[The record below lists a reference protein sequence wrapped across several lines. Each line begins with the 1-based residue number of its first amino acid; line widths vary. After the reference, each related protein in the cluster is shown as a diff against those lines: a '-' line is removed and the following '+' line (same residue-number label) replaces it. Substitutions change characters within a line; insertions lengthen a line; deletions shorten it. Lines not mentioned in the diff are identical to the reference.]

1 MDNIVFEGKAV
12 MFEKTVYP
20 DYGYTAKNVTYNKEL
35 WSKVEPELHKYDSNS
50 TSDILYGGKG
60 LPKNYGYSEGYK
72 MVKSYLDLHPD
83 QTPEDWT
90 ALSAQ
95 EIFEEGKYLEH
106 YQ

>member
-1 MDNIVFEGKAV
+1 
-12 MFEKTVYP
+12 
-20 DYGYTAKNVTYNKEL
+20 
-35 WSKVEPELHKYDSNS
+35 
-50 TSDILYGGKG
+50 
-60 LPKNYGYSEGYK
+60 